1 VEIGNLGKT
10 NFRKIQDREENM
22 NKIITMVGIV
32 FLLFLTTNL
41 YAAHPDEKG
50 CKDSPLF
57 TRMPGSWIYRCEQKT
72 FDAFNFITGTNPDT
86 KTSVEGKLWTI
97 SYTSDNDLAE
107 KPSELQILRNYENAA
122 QKLDGTL
129 IFSNKD
135 METLK
140 LTKDGK
146 EFWVQVVAEFPG
158 KYGLVIVQKD
168 AMKQDIEANAEV
180 YSNDI
185 RAKGHAA
192 VYGINFDTGKST
204 IKPES
209 AQVIGEIA
217 KLLNTDSGLKLN
229 VVGHTDN
236 VGGVESNIRLSQD
249 RAEAILQALVHDR
262 GIAASRLRAY
272 GCGQF
277 APVASNDTDDGR
289 AKNRRV
295 ELVKQ

>member
-1 VEIGNLGKT
+1 
-10 NFRKIQDREENM
+10 M
-22 NKIITMVGIV
+22 NKIITMVGII
-32 FLLFLTTNL
+32 FFLFLTTNL
-41 YAAHPDEKG
+41 YAAHPNEKG

-72 FDAFNFITGTNPDT
+72 FDAFTFITGIDQDTRKDLTTN
-86 KTSVEGKLWTI
+86 VEGKVWKI
-97 SYTSDNDLAE
+97 SYTSDNDLVE
-107 KPSELQILRNYENAA
+107 KPSELQIIRNYENAV
-122 QKLDGTL
+122 QKLGGTL
-129 IFSNKD
+129 VYSGKD